1 MSEGDQ
7 SQGILAPHPGGATPI
22 SRRIR
27 YQLGNPRGWRNAKA
41 AGEDGAVCSGNG
53 LCRGRYSSS
62 QWPLLMENQGRLGSS
77 NLKLT
82 PVGRN
87 VEELIGFWWY
97 CQVNIS
103 VSGW

>member
-22 SRRIR
+22 SRRMR

-77 NLKLT
+77 NLINAGGAKCRGT
-82 PVGRN
+82 DRN
-87 VEELIGFWWY
+87 LVVLPSEHK
-97 CQVNIS
+97 C
-103 VSGW
+103 